1 MAVNL
6 LDLKAQNGALEAE
19 LNEAFLRVLR
29 SGYFI
34 LGPEVARFEKMLAEF
49 TGARVCARGQLGD
62 RCDFA
67 RADGI
72 GGSGRAT
79 RCCAQASRFFATAGC
94 VSRVGATPVF
104 VDSLADTFNLDV
116 ADAERRITPR
126 TKAIIPVHLLGQS
139 ADMESVLALAHRH
152 GLRVIEDAAQ
162 ALGATHQGKQVGT
175 LTGFGS
181 LGGFG
186 TISFFPSKNLGAF
199 GDAGALLTND
209 ELLFHG
215 SRVLRTHGMDPKYY
229 HAAIGGNFRI
239 DALQAALLAVKLPHF
254 ATYTANRRRNAAI
267 YTERL
272 GGLPREKIMLPV
284 TLPGYGHIW
293 NQYTLRIPGEGRRDA
308 LRAHLTA
315 RGGIG
320 SEIYYPVPLHEQEC
334 FAKLGYKPEDLPVA
348 HRLTGEVLS
357 LPVYPEL
364 QAEAVEEVCAG
375 GGGGFWTVV

>member
-49 TGARVCARGQLGD
+49 TGARYALGVSSGTD
-62 RCDFA
+62 A
-67 RADGI
+67 ILLALMALGI
-72 GGSGRAT
+72 GPGDEVLCPSFT
-79 RCCAQASRFFATAGC
+79 FFATAGC

-126 TKAIIPVHLLGQS
+126 TKAIIPVHLFGQS

-315 RGGIG
+315 RGIG

-364 QAEAVEEVCAG
+364 QAEAVEEVCGAVAEFFG
-375 GGGGFWTVV
+375 R